1 MATNDL
7 HHKIDQLTRMF
18 DLAMKR
24 LDTRLDDQS
33 LQINSMSGLVQLQ
46 SERLRKIEVLCAETE
61 AKVKD
66 DVIPAIMSVKEDL
79 KSHKSSVKNI
89 ARSNNKM
96 VRLVGDVRKE
106 LGQKIEAVSGHLG
119 SKIDRFTR
127 ITAFAGTK
135 LKQELSQSK
144 SQPQSPPLSST
155 SGQQSDV
162 MADIL
167 SKMDAVKV
175 TLETQQKE
183 QKISQK
189 AIQLSFWS
197 IIDQLVTEATI
208 TREIMTN
215 QQTPRQSHTGDFFIF
230 KFSDWVGSGQHV
242 FSRLWY
248 LEEKQAYVKGQ
259 ARFNTDNTVDIW
271 IVYGCCHKEVGREP
285 RDLGG
290 IQVKVKVMPQYGQGQ
305 TWELSQKK
313 FRLDERNIADYCD
326 GWVYPS
332 GGKLHSVS
340 CEELS
345 RRNLVVLDKVQLRF
359 EMKCLQ

>member
-79 KSHKSSVKNI
+79 KSHKSSVKDI
-89 ARSNNKM
+89 ARSNDKM

-106 LGQKIEAVSGHLG
+106 LGQKIEAVTGHLG

-144 SQPQSPPLSST
+144 SQPQSPPRTST

-162 MADIL
+162 MADIS
-167 SKMDAVKV
+167 SKMDAMKV
-175 TLETQQKE
+175 TLETQQKK
-183 QKISQK
+183 QKKSQT
-189 AIQLSFWS
+189 AIQLTLMS

-230 KFSDWVGSGQHV
+230 NYSDLVGSGRHV
-242 FSRLWY
+242 LSRLWY

-259 ARFNTDNTVDIW
+259 AIFKTDNTVEICLL
-271 IVYGCCHKEVGREP
+271 YGCCPKEVGREP
-285 RDLGG
+285 RDLGD
-290 IQVKVKVMPQYGQGQ
+290 IQVKVKVMPLTGQAQ
-305 TWELSQKK
+305 TWELSEKK
-313 FRLDERNIADYCD
+313 VRFDEKNIADYCD
-326 GWVYPS
+326 GWVCTS
-332 GGKLHSVS
+332 GAKLHIVS
-340 CEELS
+340 CAELS
-345 RRNLVVLDKVQLRF
+345 RRDLVVVDNVQLRF
-359 EMKCLQ
+359 EMKCV